1 MITAIVIL
9 SIIVVVLGFTTI
21 NLLRKNEKQEDILL
35 GYLKYL
41 DNISRVIEVSD
52 EKVKK
57 VEVLIAGCGIVGDY
71 SMIVSKPDEGDNHAE
86 IKTEVCNQV
95 DINYPSFEVPPQE
108 S

>member
-9 SIIVVVLGFTTI
+9 SLIVVVLGFTTI

-52 EKVKK
+52 EKIKK
-57 VEVLIAGCGIVGDY
+57 ID
-71 SMIVSKPDEGDNHAE
+71 
-86 IKTEVCNQV
+86 IKG
-95 DINYPSFEVPPQE
+95 SFETDDEVGFFFKSIKQIQDILNDFNIKKI
-108 S
+108 

>member
-1 MITAIVIL
+1 MITTIVIL

-52 EKVKK
+52 EKIKK
-57 VEVLIAGCGIVGDY
+57 L
-71 SMIVSKPDEGDNHAE
+71 N
-86 IKTEVCNQV
+86 IKG
-95 DINYPSFEVPPQE
+95 SFESDDEIGFFFKTIKQIQDILNDFNIKKI
-108 S
+108 

>member
-1 MITAIVIL
+1 MITTIVIL

-52 EKVKK
+52 EKIKK
-57 VEVLIAGCGIVGDY
+57 IDIKG
-71 SMIVSKPDEGDNHAE
+71 SFEGDDE
-86 IKTEVCNQV
+86 IGYFFKTIKKIQNILN
-95 DINYPSFEVPPQE
+95 DFNIKKI
-108 S
+108 

>member
-21 NLLRKNEKQEDILL
+21 NLLSKNEKQEDILL

-52 EKVKK
+52 EKIKK
-57 VEVLIAGCGIVGDY
+57 TDIKGSFEGDDEVGHFFQTIKQIQEVLNDF
-71 SMIVSKPDEGDNHAE
+71 N
-86 IKTEVCNQV
+86 IKK
-95 DINYPSFEVPPQE
+95 I
-108 S
+108 

>member
-1 MITAIVIL
+1 MITTIVIL

-52 EKVKK
+52 EKIKK
-57 VEVLIAGCGIVGDY
+57 IDIKG
-71 SMIVSKPDEGDNHAE
+71 SFEGDDEVGFFFKNIKQIQE
-86 IKTEVCNQV
+86 ILNDFNIKK
-95 DINYPSFEVPPQE
+95 I
-108 S
+108 

>member
-1 MITAIVIL
+1 MIITIIIL
-9 SIIVVVLGFTTI
+9 SIVVVVFAFTTI

-57 VEVLIAGCGIVGDY
+57 TDIKG
-71 SMIVSKPDEGDNHAE
+71 SFEGDDEVGHFFKTIKNIQE
-86 IKTEVCNQV
+86 ILNDFNIKK
-95 DINYPSFEVPPQE
+95 I
-108 S
+108 